1 MKYEDL
7 SFNAINKDGI
17 EVICDIL
24 CVVPNEK
31 NSEEPYVIYTDY
43 TMDEHD
49 EFIKQYGKIIN
60 IEGDYVLKT
69 ITDNETIEMI
79 KKASEDETVK
89 YVNDQ
94 IQENIS

>member
-24 CVVPNEK
+24 CVVSNEK

-60 IEGDYVLKT
+60 VE
-69 ITDNETIEMI
+69 ITDAKSFSLDGKEATN
-79 KKASEDETVK
+79 
-89 YVNDQ
+89 
-94 IQENIS
+94 